1 MPSPANR
8 QPPQWGDSAPV
19 RHEMTARVPQPITS
33 GDRFPRQRDHFL
45 KVVSWRT
52 TPTILN
58 GPAHARQTRAEVKL
72 EFVLSNLKGNAPG
85 PAWAFAH
92 VGHCWRMRMPWPA
105 PDLSIENLPRL
116 LDRVAGPQHAF
127 NTLIILR
134 PLLNL
139 VEVALIC
146 VERVVGLLDSPISSR
161 GTPRH
166 IDRHPTR
173 YTATQFKNWGITK
186 TCWSLVAPPEEAA
199 PAPLPNCNG
208 NTSRKRFPT
217 RSARIFRPPRAAY
230 SGSYRI
236 GASERLHSNLPI
248 PVLALQYPKPVAL
261 DGLVF
266 DGDRI
271 VSRCPYAIVAAQF
284 HVLEF

>member
-72 EFVLSNLKGNAPG
+72 EFVLSNLKGNALRSCLGFRSRRPLLENADALADCQ
-85 PAWAFAH
+85 PDA
-92 VGHCWRMRMPWPA
+92 RPA

-146 VERVVGLLDSPISSR
+146 EKRVVGLLDSPISSR

-186 TCWSLVAPPEEAA
+186 TCWSLVAPPVEAA

-217 RSARIFRPPRAAY
+217 RSARIFRPPRAA
-230 SGSYRI
+230 
-236 GASERLHSNLPI
+236 
-248 PVLALQYPKPVAL
+248 
-261 DGLVF
+261 
-266 DGDRI
+266 
-271 VSRCPYAIVAAQF
+271 
-284 HVLEF
+284 

>member
-1 MPSPANR
+1 MAHHSNNTQRPGPC
-8 QPPQWGDSAPV
+8 APNKG
-19 RHEMTARVPQPITS
+19 R
-33 GDRFPRQRDHFL
+33 G
-45 KVVSWRT
+45 
-52 TPTILN
+52 
-58 GPAHARQTRAEVKL
+58 QTRICVVKSEGQCPRSCLGFRSRRPLL
-72 EFVLSNLKGNAPG
+72 ENADALADCQPD
-85 PAWAFAH
+85 A
-92 VGHCWRMRMPWPA
+92 RPA

-199 PAPLPNCNG
+199 PAPFPNCNG
-208 NTSRKRFPT
+208 NTSRKRFPP

>member
-1 MPSPANR
+1 MAHHSNNTQRPGPC
-8 QPPQWGDSAPV
+8 APNKG
-19 RHEMTARVPQPITS
+19 R
-33 GDRFPRQRDHFL
+33 G
-45 KVVSWRT
+45 
-52 TPTILN
+52 
-58 GPAHARQTRAEVKL
+58 QTRICVVKSEGQCPRSCLGFRSRRPLL
-72 EFVLSNLKGNAPG
+72 ENADALADCQPD
-85 PAWAFAH
+85 A
-92 VGHCWRMRMPWPA
+92 RPA

-217 RSARIFRPPRAAY
+217 RSFASLLRVRMATMGVRRRRMCSALGVLTYTITYAADRLSIDSARDDVSTRLRPAF
-230 SGSYRI
+230 
-236 GASERLHSNLPI
+236 
-248 PVLALQYPKPVAL
+248 LA
-261 DGLVF
+261 
-266 DGDRI
+266 R
-271 VSRCPYAIVAAQF
+271 
-284 HVLEF
+284 

>member
-1 MPSPANR
+1 MAHHSNNTQRPGPC
-8 QPPQWGDSAPV
+8 APNKG
-19 RHEMTARVPQPITS
+19 R
-33 GDRFPRQRDHFL
+33 G
-45 KVVSWRT
+45 
-52 TPTILN
+52 
-58 GPAHARQTRAEVKL
+58 QTRICVVKSEGQCPRSCLGFRSRRPLL
-72 EFVLSNLKGNAPG
+72 ENADALADCQPD
-85 PAWAFAH
+85 A
-92 VGHCWRMRMPWPA
+92 RPA

-186 TCWSLVAPPEEAA
+186 TCWSLVAPPEEARA
-199 PAPLPNCNG
+199 GAVTQLQWKHKPQALPHAECKDFPSA
-208 NTSRKRFPT
+208 SR
-217 RSARIFRPPRAAY
+217 RILRELSHRGERTPP
-230 SGSYRI
+230 
-236 GASERLHSNLPI
+236 
-248 PVLALQYPKPVAL
+248 
-261 DGLVF
+261 
-266 DGDRI
+266 
-271 VSRCPYAIVAAQF
+271 
-284 HVLEF
+284 